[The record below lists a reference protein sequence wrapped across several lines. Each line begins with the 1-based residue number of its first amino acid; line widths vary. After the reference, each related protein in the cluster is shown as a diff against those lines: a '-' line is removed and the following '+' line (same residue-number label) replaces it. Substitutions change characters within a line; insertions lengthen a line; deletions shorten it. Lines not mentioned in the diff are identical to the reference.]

1 MAVFSYRVTIKER
14 EDSIEEGT
22 VVASNESDARQKL
35 KRYDYQNARLTK
47 LSGVSAFIKKF
58 SADVK

>member
-1 MAVFSYRVTIKER
+1 MAVFSYKVTIKER

-22 VVASNESDARQKL
+22 VVANDESDARQKL
-35 KRYDYQNARLTK
+35 QRYNYRNVRLRK

>member
-14 EDSIEEGT
+14 EDFTEEGT
-22 VVASNESDARQKL
+22 VVASDESDARKKL
-35 KRYDYQNARLTK
+35 RRYDFRDVRLRK
-47 LSGVSAFIKKF
+47 LSGFSAFVKKF